1 MRSFGPR
8 DKSAGRYAGSGISSG
23 RAPRADKPIAWLH
36 GEIKTPPMSREV
48 RVEVGTLLRRLQR
61 GEAPTMP
68 ESRPL
73 PVIGARCHELRVG
86 DTRHKIEWRVIY
98 YTGKLA
104 IAILD
109 VFKHDTRTTP
119 EAVIASCRRR
129 LAQYQELERSW

>member
-1 MRSFGPR
+1 MARSRRRRCPERFGSR
-8 DKSAGRYAGSGISSG
+8 WGRCSDGCSAA
-23 RAPRADKPIAWLH
+23 
-36 GEIKTPPMSREV
+36 
-48 RVEVGTLLRRLQR
+48 
-61 GEAPTMP
+61 
-68 ESRPL
+68 
-73 PVIGARCHELRVG
+73 
-86 DTRHKIEWRVIY
+86 RHKIEWRVIY